1 MNIKFYIIRF
11 FLKKNKWLRTCFHDP
26 EESCETSYTCTL
38 ASHFI
43 VIGVVHLSFSLG
55 LSLTNKQKIP
65 GVVTQFFPILAPTPP
80 PTPENWLYSSTPHP
94 GMELLNIYSRLS
106 FIGGYLPYEIHVYLW
121 RANRDLNLK
130 VLYIPRLN
138 KPAYICTRVCRLII

>member
-1 MNIKFYIIRF
+1 MIANLFSWSRRKLWNIIYMYPCFTFHCNRCSASVLLIRF
-11 FLKKNKWLRTCFHDP
+11 VPYQQT
-26 EESCETSYTCTL
+26 
-38 ASHFI
+38 
-43 VIGVVHLSFSLG
+43 
-55 LSLTNKQKIP
+55 KIP
-65 GVVTQFFPILAPTPP
+65 GVVTQFFPILA

>member
-1 MNIKFYIIRF
+1 MIANLFSWSRRKLWNIIYMYPCFTFHCNRCSASVLLIRF
-11 FLKKNKWLRTCFHDP
+11 VPITYQQTKNTRCCNAVFSH
-26 EESCETSYTCTL
+26 TS
-38 ASHFI
+38 
-43 VIGVVHLSFSLG
+43 
-55 LSLTNKQKIP
+55 P
-65 GVVTQFFPILAPTPP
+65 PP

-94 GMELLNIYSRLS
+94 GMELLNIYRRLS